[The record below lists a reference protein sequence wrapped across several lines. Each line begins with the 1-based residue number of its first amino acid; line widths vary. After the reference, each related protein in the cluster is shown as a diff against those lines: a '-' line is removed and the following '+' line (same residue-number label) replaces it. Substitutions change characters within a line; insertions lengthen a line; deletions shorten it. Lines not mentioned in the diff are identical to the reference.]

1 MERSRWEVCDART
14 TRFHVPVG
22 PMTINIG
29 AVAVTFIGLV
39 VGLCGLGLAWR
50 MVRGLP
56 TDQHPNVTDASD
68 TEESE
73 TTEDKD

>member
-1 MERSRWEVCDART
+1 MQT
-14 TRFHVPVG
+14 TPCHVPVG
-22 PMTINIG
+22 LMTINIG

-56 TDQHPNVTDASD
+56 TDEHPKAPDASNAENSD
-68 TEESE
+68 TSE
-73 TTEDKD
+73 DED

>member
-1 MERSRWEVCDART
+1 
-14 TRFHVPVG
+14 
-22 PMTINIG
+22 MTINIG

-56 TDQHPNVTDASD
+56 TDEHPKVPDASD
-68 TEESE
+68 KEESD
-73 TTEDKD
+73 TSEDKD

>member
-1 MERSRWEVCDART
+1 
-14 TRFHVPVG
+14 
-22 PMTINIG
+22 MTINIG

-56 TDQHPNVTDASD
+56 TDEHPKAPDASD
-68 TEESE
+68 ASDAESSD
-73 TTEDKD
+73 TSEDEG

>member
-1 MERSRWEVCDART
+1 
-14 TRFHVPVG
+14 
-22 PMTINIG
+22 MTINIG

-56 TDQHPNVTDASD
+56 TDQHPKAPDVSDKEESD
-68 TEESE
+68 TS
-73 TTEDKD
+73 EDKD

>member
-1 MERSRWEVCDART
+1 
-14 TRFHVPVG
+14 
-22 PMTINIG
+22 MTINIG

-56 TDQHPNVTDASD
+56 TDQHPKATDASD
-68 TEESE
+68 TEESH

>member
-1 MERSRWEVCDART
+1 
-14 TRFHVPVG
+14 
-22 PMTINIG
+22 MTINIG

-56 TDQHPNVTDASD
+56 TDGHPKAPDASD
-68 TEESE
+68 AENADTSE
-73 TTEDKD
+73 DED